1 MGSGTTQTVQLQS
14 FFSFGSQVNILEMED
29 LQKFTI
35 KLKIKNL
42 GSVKVFWDNL
52 IVCK

>member
-14 FFSFGSQVNILEMED
+14 FFFGSQVNILEMED
-29 LQKFTI
+29 LQKFKI

-42 GSVKVFWDNL
+42 GPVKVFWDNL